1 MTDFDQLIKEKAESA
16 QYEYKPSAWR
26 KFAKSAGWRAGWSAW
41 QVAAVAATV
50 VALGTAVAYM
60 WKHSSHSEMPEPVT
74 PQVAVTTD
82 TLQEETEEVASLP
95 VAESSAPRKTV
106 KTTPKVS
113 EETPADEPKTAIEV
127 AKPAKTKSSPT
138 YGRPVI
144 LNFDTVRQLE
154 PSDEELRTGN
164 SRLFEN

>member
-1 MTDFDQLIKEKAESA
+1 MTDFDQLIKEKADGA

-26 KFAKSAGWRAGWSAW
+26 KFAKSAGWRTGWSVW
-41 QVAAVAATV
+41 QIAAVVATAV
-50 VALGTAVAYM
+50 VLGTAVVCVWM
-60 WKHSSHSEMPEPVT
+60 HSSHSQLSEPVA

-82 TLQEETEEVASLP
+82 TLQVETDEEVAVP
-95 VAESSAPRKTV
+95 VMEPAPKETV
-106 KTTPKVS
+106 KTMPKTP
-113 EETPADEPKTAIEV
+113 EEMSADEPKTAIEV
-127 AKPAKTKSSPT
+127 EKPAKTKPSPT

-154 PSDEELRTGN
+154 PSEEELRTGN